1 MSKVENIQE
10 SIVEQLLASFNE
22 ELRCTGRANF
32 ELLQHCPPDR
42 QKELRSLMNVVV
54 LAYRALQ
61 PEREALQDEA
71 LQNEDARRSAG

>member
-1 MSKVENIQE
+1 MIAKVENFEQN
-10 SIVEQLLASFNE
+10 IVEQLLASFNE

-32 ELLQHCPPDR
+32 ELLQHCPPSR

-61 PEREALQDEA
+61 PEREAFED
-71 LQNEDARRSAG
+71 EDARRIAS